1 MKRVKIRVVKDV
13 DGIFPEYRLEV
24 GKVYEAKYV
33 PRSRRQNGTGVG
45 EFCVIDILDKQ
56 IVLRN
61 GEFEIVDEPVKYP
74 CRGCIYFDAC
84 GHHNRTE
91 PCDGRKT
98 RQDDCEIAEIV
109 ENCEDCG
116 FCNKT

>member
-1 MKRVKIRVVKDV
+1 MKRVKIRVVKEVTD
-13 DGIFPEYRLEV
+13 IFPEYRPEV
-24 GKVYEAKYV
+24 GKVYEARYKPRTREKWLSSV
-33 PRSRRQNGTGVG
+33 P

-56 IVLRN
+56 IVLRS
-61 GEFEIVDEPVKYP
+61 GEFEIVEETVKYP

-98 RQDDCEIAEIV
+98 KQDQKKNI
-109 ENCEDCG
+109 
-116 FCNKT
+116 T